1 MNGLIDKIRH
11 GGTSFWRRQQVTDDA
26 PELVEPIRNPYGAFR
41 FVIKVA
47 KGTAFEI
54 HASTNLKVWRTIA
67 QDTAA
72 GEEVEFVDPEASKFS
87 FRFYRVL
94 AGTMFS
100 TSVIGYASTT
110 LPPGCS
116 MIANPFEAASN
127 DVANLLKGM
136 PEGTRLN
143 KFDAQ
148 VYQLKENHF
157 RDGKWSNPHEKLVP
171 GEGALLHNPTSDYRS
186 LNFVGEI
193 IPGKLTLPIPQGFSV
208 RSSLVP
214 VPGRLDTD
222 LGFPVGEGDSIH
234 LFDRD
239 KQDYVVYDYDPAKWE
254 ENPPLI
260 SVGESFWVA
269 KAAPGNWSQTAALF
283 S

>member
-1 MNGLIDKIRH
+1 MNGLIEKIRH

-26 PELVEPIRNPYGAFR
+26 PELAEPIRNPYGAFR
-41 FVIKVA
+41 FVIKAA

-67 QDTAA
+67 QETMA
-72 GEEVEFVDPEASKFS
+72 GEEVEYVDPEASKFS
-87 FRFYRVL
+87 FRFYRVK
-94 AGTMFS
+94 AGEMFS
-100 TSVIGYASTT
+100 TSVVGYATTT

-116 MIANPFEAASN
+116 MIANPFDAQSN
-127 DVANLLKGM
+127 EVAYLLKGM

-148 VYQLKENHF
+148 LYQLRENYF
-157 RDGKWSNPHEKLVP
+157 RNGKWTNPHERLVP
-171 GEGALLHNPTSDYRS
+171 GEGALVYNPTLDYRP
-186 LNFVGEI
+186 LNFVGRI
-193 IPGKLTLPIPQGFSV
+193 VPGSLTLPIPQGFSV

-214 VPGRLDTD
+214 LPGRLDTD
-222 LGFPVGEGDSIH
+222 LGFPMAVGDSLH

-239 KQDYVVYDYDPAKWE
+239 KQDYVIYEYDPEKWE
-254 ENPPLI
+254 ANPPMI
-260 SVGESFWVA
+260 SVGESFWIA
-269 KAAPGNWSQTAALF
+269 KSAPGNWSQTASLF